1 LGPTGEQGPRGPT
14 GSVGTGA
21 TGPTGPGGI
30 GNLTAGTGVTITG
43 PTGSPVISIGQAVG
57 KQDNVTFKNITLTE
71 NGKPESDTK
80 ELLRYNRT
88 FIQTEISY
96 YITDTYPNLI
106 YDAAK
111 YNTHIYNVI
120 EAVIFD
126 SIYGGNSKSIAA
138 GLIYYDPTFYPLD
151 LGIAT
156 VEAVDIMNYFKLLVS
171 SVLDN
176 TAPSTVYQQDYPQVI
191 DITKTPSID
200 DKAKIS
206 NLIDIIIVIINT
218 AAAPTLVEPSQG
230 VMTFADGTVQRSHA
244 PKLFTADDFIFNGI
258 TVDDIQPGDFL
269 YDYTSSSIFLMID
282 SGFGYNQLLD
292 LTVRG

>member
-1 LGPTGEQGPRGPT
+1 M
-14 GSVGTGA
+14 
-21 TGPTGPGGI
+21 
-30 GNLTAGTGVTITG
+30 
-43 PTGSPVISIGQAVG
+43 
-57 KQDNVTFKNITLTE
+57 TFKNITLTE
-71 NGKPESDTK
+71 NAKPESDTK

-96 YITDTYPNLI
+96 YINNTYPNLI

-111 YNTHIYNVI
+111 YNTHIYNAI

-126 SIYGGNSKSIAA
+126 LIYGGNSKSIDA

-156 VEAVDIMNYFKLLVS
+156 VEAIDIMNYFKSLVS
-171 SVLDN
+171 NVLDN
-176 TAPSTVYQQDYPQVI
+176 AAPAIVYQQDYPQYI
-191 DITKTPSID
+191 DVTKTPTID
-200 DKAKIS
+200 DKAGIA
-206 NLIDIIIVIINT
+206 NLIDIIITIITT

-230 VMTFADGTVQRSHA
+230 VLTFGDGTIQRSHA
-244 PKLFTADDFIFNGI
+244 PKMFTANDFIFNGI

-269 YDYTSSSIFLMID
+269 YDYTSSSIFVMID
-282 SGFGYNQLLD
+282 SGYGYNQLLD